1 MPCSRS
7 TDPPVPDGKE
17 PISVRIASG
26 IDAVPAEDW
35 DACAGDGNPFVSHA
49 FLKALEDG
57 GAVGADTG
65 WLPQHLVVEDDEGRV
80 SGVAPL
86 YARGDSYGEYVFDH
100 GWAHAYERAGGRY
113 YPKLLCGVP
122 FSPVPGPRLLVRP
135 GEFAGQAR
143 AALASAM
150 IEVARRSG
158 LSSVHVN
165 FLPKEEWD
173 YLGELGFLK
182 RLGQQ
187 YHWYNDGYRSFDD
200 FLAALN
206 SRKRKTIRKERRT
219 LEEWGLTFEALTGDD
234 LREEHWDLFHRFYR
248 NTVDRKWGGAYLTR
262 DFFFRLHETMA
273 DRTVLIVG
281 RREDRI
287 VCGALNMRGADTLY
301 GRNWGCDTR
310 FRFLHFEACYYQAI
324 DYAIRE
330 GLQRVE
336 AGAQGQHKIQRGYVP
351 VETYSAHWIADRNF
365 RRAVA
370 DYLERERDAVGDEI
384 EFLADF
390 TPFRKEG

>member
-1 MPCSRS
+1 M
-7 TDPPVPDGKE
+7 PDGKE

-26 IDAVPAEDW
+26 IDAVSAEDW
-35 DACAGDGNPFVSHA
+35 DACAGNGNPFVSHA

-57 GAVGADTG
+57 EAVGAESG
-65 WLPQHLVVEDDEGRV
+65 WLPQHLVVEDEAGRV
-80 SGVAPL
+80 SGVAPF
-86 YARGDSYGEYVFDH
+86 YMRGDSYGEYVFDH

-113 YPKLLCGVP
+113 YPKLLSGVP

-135 GEFAGQAR
+135 GAFAEQAR

-150 IEVARRSG
+150 IEIAKRSG

-165 FLPKEEWD
+165 FLPKDEWD

-187 YHWYNDGYRSFDD
+187 YHWYNDSYRSFDD
-200 FLAALN
+200 FLKALN

-219 LEEWGLTFEALTGDD
+219 LEEWGLTFEALTGAD
-234 LREEHWDLFHRFYR
+234 LREEHWDTFFRFYR

-262 DFFFRLHETMA
+262 DFFLRLHETMA
-273 DRTVLIVG
+273 DKVVLIVG
-281 RREDRI
+281 RRDGRI
-287 VCGALNMRGADTLY
+287 VCGALNLRGADALY

-330 GLQRVE
+330 GLARVE

-370 DYLERERDAVGDEI
+370 DYLTREREAVGEEI

>member
-1 MPCSRS
+1 M
-7 TDPPVPDGKE
+7 PDGKQ
-17 PISVRIASG
+17 PIAVHILPE
-26 IDAVPAEDW
+26 IDAVPAADW
-35 DACAGDGNPFVSHA
+35 DACAGGDNPFVSHA

-65 WLPQHLVVEDDEGRV
+65 WLPQHLVVHDEQDRV
-80 SGVAPL
+80 VGAAPF
-86 YARGDSYGEYVFDH
+86 YVRADSYGEYVFDH

-113 YPKLLCGVP
+113 YPKLLSAAP
-122 FSPVPGPRLLVRP
+122 FSPVPGPRLLARP
-135 GEFAGQAR
+135 GAFAEQAR
-143 AALASAM
+143 AALAAAM
-150 IEVARRSG
+150 LEVARRG
-158 LSSVHVN
+158 DFSSVHVN

-173 YLGELGFLK
+173 YLGECGFLK

-187 YHWYNDGYRSFDD
+187 YHWRNDGYRDFDD

-206 SRKRKTIRKERRT
+206 SRKRKTIRKERQKLR
-219 LEEWGLTFEALTGDD
+219 EWGLTFEALTGDA
-234 LREEHWDLFHRFYR
+234 LQESHWETFYRFYR
-248 NTVDRKWGGAYLTR
+248 NTVDRKWGAAYLTR

-273 DRTVLIVG
+273 DRVVLILG
-281 RREDRI
+281 RQDGRD
-287 VCGALNMRGADTLY
+287 VCGALNLVGRDTLY

-330 GLQRVE
+330 GLERVE
-336 AGAQGQHKIQRGYVP
+336 AGAQGQHKIMRGYTP
-351 VETYSAHWIADRNF
+351 VETYSAHWIADPNF

-370 DYLERERDAVGDEI
+370 DYLRREREAVGEEI

-390 TPFRKEG
+390 TPFRKAN

>member
-1 MPCSRS
+1 M
-7 TDPPVPDGKE
+7 PDGKE
-17 PISVRIASG
+17 PISVRIAPG
-26 IDAVPAEDW
+26 IDAVPAQDW

-57 GAVGADTG
+57 GAVGTETG

-86 YARGDSYGEYVFDH
+86 YARTDSYGEYVFDH

-122 FSPVPGPRLLVRP
+122 FSPVPGPRLLARP
-135 GEFAGQAR
+135 DGFAEQAR

-165 FLPKEEWD
+165 FLPREEWD

-187 YHWYNDGYRSFDD
+187 YHWQNDGYRSFDD

-219 LEEWGLTFEALTGDD
+219 LEEWGLTFEALTGGD
-234 LREEHWDLFHRFYR
+234 LREHHWDTFFRFYR

-262 DFFFRLHETMA
+262 EFFFRLHETMA
-273 DRTVLIVG
+273 DRVVLIVG
-281 RREDRI
+281 RREGRI
-287 VCGALNMRGADTLY
+287 VCGALNLRGADALY

-330 GLQRVE
+330 GLARVE

-351 VETYSAHWIADRNF
+351 VETYSAHWIADRGF

-370 DYLERERDAVGDEI
+370 DYLRRERDAVGEEI

-390 TPFRKEG
+390 SPFRKEG

>member
-1 MPCSRS
+1 M
-7 TDPPVPDGKE
+7 PDGKE
-17 PISVRIASG
+17 PVSVRVAPA
-26 IDAVPAEDW
+26 IDAVPAQDW

-65 WLPQHLVVEDDEGRV
+65 WLPQHLVVEDESGRV
-80 SGVAPL
+80 SGVTPFYL
-86 YARGDSYGEYVFDH
+86 RGDSYGEYVFDH

-113 YPKLLCGVP
+113 YPKLLSAVP

-135 GEFAGQAR
+135 GAFADRAR

-165 FLPKEEWD
+165 FLSREEWD

-187 YHWYNDGYRSFDD
+187 YHWHNDGYRSFDD
-200 FLAALN
+200 FLDALN
-206 SRKRKTIRKERRT
+206 ARKRKTIRKERRK
-219 LEEWGLTFEALTGDD
+219 LEEWGLSFEALTGAG
-234 LREEHWDLFHRFYR
+234 LRERHWDLFYRFYR

-262 DFFFRLHETMA
+262 EFFLRLHETMA
-273 DRTVLIVG
+273 DNAVLIVG
-281 RREDRI
+281 RREGRI
-287 VCGALNMRGADTLY
+287 VCGALNIRGADTLY

-336 AGAQGQHKIQRGYVP
+336 AGAQGPAQDPARLCPRRDLQR
-351 VETYSAHWIADRNF
+351 ALDRRPQF
-365 RRAVA
+365 PPGGRGLSRTRAGRGRR
-370 DYLERERDAVGDEI
+370 
-384 EFLADF
+384 
-390 TPFRKEG
+390 

>member
-1 MPCSRS
+1 MR
-7 TDPPVPDGKE
+7 G
-17 PISVRIASG
+17 RI
-26 IDAVPAEDW
+26 
-35 DACAGDGNPFVSHA
+35 
-49 FLKALEDG
+49 
-57 GAVGADTG
+57 
-65 WLPQHLVVEDDEGRV
+65 

-86 YARGDSYGEYVFDH
+86 YVRGDSYGEYVFDH

-135 GEFAGQAR
+135 GEFAEQAR

-219 LEEWGLTFEALTGDD
+219 LEEWGLTFEALTGND
-234 LREEHWDLFHRFYR
+234 LGEEHWDLFHRFYR

-281 RREDRI
+281 RREGKI

-310 FRFLHFEACYYQAI
+310 LSLPAFRGLLLSGHRLCDPRGPPAGRGRGPGPAQDPA
-324 DYAIRE
+324 RLRPRRN
-330 GLQRVE
+330 LQR
-336 AGAQGQHKIQRGYVP
+336 ALDRRPQFPPGGRRLSGARARRRRRRKSNSSPTSRRSGKRGSP
-351 VETYSAHWIADRNF
+351 QPS
-365 RRAVA
+365 RA
-370 DYLERERDAVGDEI
+370 R
-384 EFLADF
+384 
-390 TPFRKEG
+390 

>member
-1 MPCSRS
+1 M
-7 TDPPVPDGKE
+7 PDGKE
-17 PISVRIASG
+17 PISVRIASA
-26 IDAVPAEDW
+26 IDAVPAQDW

-65 WLPQHLVVEDDEGRV
+65 WLPQHLVVEDETGRV
-80 SGVAPL
+80 SGVAPF
-86 YARGDSYGEYVFDH
+86 YMRGDSYGEYVFDH

-113 YPKLLCGVP
+113 YPKLLSAVP

-135 GEFAGQAR
+135 GAFAEQAR

-150 IEVARRSG
+150 VEIGRRAG
-158 LSSVHVN
+158 VSSVHVN

-173 YLGELGFLK
+173 YLGEFGFLK

-187 YHWYNDGYRSFDD
+187 YHWHNDDYRSFDD
-200 FLAALN
+200 FLGALN

-219 LEEWGLTFEALTGDD
+219 LEEWGLTFEALTGDG

-273 DRTVLIVG
+273 DNTVLIVG
-281 RREDRI
+281 RREGRI
-287 VCGALNMRGADTLY
+287 VCGALNMRGEDTLY

-390 TPFRKEG
+390 SPFRREG

>member
-1 MPCSRS
+1 MP
-7 TDPPVPDGKE
+7 DDKE
-17 PISVRIASG
+17 PVSVRVASG
-26 IDAVPAEDW
+26 IDAVPAQDW
-35 DACAGDGNPFVSHA
+35 DACAGGDNPFVSHA

-65 WLPQHLVVEDDEGRV
+65 WLPQHLVVEDEAGHV
-80 SGVAPL
+80 AGVAPFYL
-86 YARGDSYGEYVFDH
+86 RGDSYGEYVFDH

-113 YPKLLCGVP
+113 YPKLLSAVP

-135 GEFAGQAR
+135 GAFADHAR

-150 IEVARRSG
+150 IQIAQNNG

-165 FLPKEEWD
+165 FLQKEEWN
-173 YLGELGFLK
+173 YLGTLGFLK

-187 YHWYNDGYRSFDD
+187 YHWHNDGYRSFDD

-206 SRKRKTIRKERRT
+206 SRKRKTIRKERRK
-219 LEEWGLTFEALTGDD
+219 LEELGLTFEALTASD
-234 LREEHWDLFHRFYR
+234 LQEHHWDLFYRFYR

-262 DFFFRLHETMA
+262 EFFFRLHETMA
-273 DRTVLIVG
+273 DRAVLIVG
-281 RREDRI
+281 RQEGRI
-287 VCGALNMRGADTLY
+287 VCGALNIRGADTLY

-330 GLQRVE
+330 GLARVE
-336 AGAQGQHKIQRGYVP
+336 AGAQGQHKIQRGYTP
-351 VETYSAHWIADRNF
+351 VETYSAHWIVDRNF

-370 DYLERERDAVGDEI
+370 DYLERERDAVGEEI

>member
-1 MPCSRS
+1 M
-7 TDPPVPDGKE
+7 PDGKE
-17 PISVRIASG
+17 PISVHIVSG
-26 IDAVPAEDW
+26 IDAVAVEDW
-35 DACAGDGNPFVSHA
+35 DACAGTDNPFVSHA

-57 GAVGADTG
+57 EAVGADTG
-65 WLPQHLVVEDDEGRV
+65 WLPQHLVVEDDTGRV
-80 SGVAPL
+80 AGVSPL
-86 YARGDSYGEYVFDH
+86 YMRGDSYGEYVFDH

-113 YPKLLCGVP
+113 YPKLLSAVP
-122 FSPVPGPRLLVRP
+122 FSPVPGPRLMVRP
-135 GEFAGQAR
+135 GAFADQAR

-150 IEVARRSG
+150 IEVARRAG
-158 LSSVHVN
+158 VSSVHVN
-165 FLPKEEWD
+165 FLPEDEWD

-187 YHWYNDGYRSFDD
+187 YHWYNDGYGSFED

-234 LREEHWDLFHRFYR
+234 LQEHHWDTFFRFYR

-262 DFFFRLHETMA
+262 EFFFRLHETMA

-281 RREDRI
+281 RREGQI
-287 VCGALNMRGADTLY
+287 VCGALNLRGADTLY

-330 GLQRVE
+330 GLARVE

-370 DYLERERDAVGDEI
+370 DYLTREREAVGEEI